1 MRLIYRLNLS
11 FGILLFAVLAI
22 TAVLLY
28 PLLSNTLIEGQR
40 KEMRVAGRLY
50 LNELQ
55 AVPGQTLEIAK
66 LQNGSPSNGPTEPME
81 AIWAQ
86 SLNQLFY
93 SQLTAAKTVEW
104 ANFFAFQKVNGV
116 PQQTNG
122 AYIIESISSRGF
134 IDPNNPYSTT
144 FMMTT
149 PLSTIKSMQWALF
162 SRMLLILSAGGALA
176 FLLSMFITRK
186 LVTPL
191 TDLRKEL
198 KKVETRRFSEVEL
211 VKSSGE
217 VGEVA
222 QSVYQLAGELEKYH
236 RAQKQFFQNA
246 SHELKTPLMSI
257 QGYAEGIR
265 DGIFTGEHADK
276 GLETIAEECERL
288 KKIVTEMILLAKL
301 ESEEGI
307 FENFDIPVQNL
318 ITKTVERMNPL
329 LLDKGIHIE
338 VSSMPDWGK
347 QPHIKVDPE
356 KLLQALLNIVGNA
369 SRYAKETIRIN
380 VSENDNRVAIEICDD
395 GEGISE
401 AILPRLFQRFVKG
414 QDGQTGLGL
423 AISRAIVERCH
434 GQISAH
440 NRTNGGAAFVL
451 SFPTSQAS

>member
-1 MRLIYRLNLS
+1 MEIFLTS
-11 FGILLFAVLAI
+11 SAVKG
-22 TAVLLY
+22 
-28 PLLSNTLIEGQR
+28 NGF
-40 KEMRVAGRLY
+40 
-50 LNELQ
+50 LQ
-55 AVPGQTLEIAK
+55 QPDGMYIA
-66 LQNGSPSNGPTEPME
+66 
-81 AIWAQ
+81 
-86 SLNQLFY
+86 
-93 SQLTAAKTVEW
+93 
-104 ANFFAFQKVNGV
+104 
-116 PQQTNG
+116 
-122 AYIIESISSRGF
+122 ESITDSVDR
-134 IDPNNPYSTT
+134 IRPYSTT
-144 FMMTT
+144 IMMTT

-162 SRMLLILSAGGALA
+162 SRMLLILSMGGILA
-176 FLLSMFITRK
+176 FLLSMLITRK

-191 TDLRKEL
+191 TDLRKQL

-222 QSVYQLAGELEKYH
+222 QSVYQLANELEKYH

-276 GLETIAEECERL
+276 GLETIADECERL

-307 FENFDIPVQNL
+307 FEDFDIPVQNL
-318 ITKTVERMNPL
+318 IAKTVERMNPL
-329 LLDKGIHIE
+329 LLDKGIQIQ
-338 VSSMPDWGK
+338 VSSIPDWGQ

-369 SRYAKETIRIN
+369 SRYAKETIHIH
-380 VSENDNRVAIEICDD
+380 VSENDNRVAIEISDD
-395 GEGISE
+395 GDGISE

-440 NRTNGGAAFVL
+440 NRMNGGAAFVL
-451 SFPTSQAS
+451 SFPVSQAS